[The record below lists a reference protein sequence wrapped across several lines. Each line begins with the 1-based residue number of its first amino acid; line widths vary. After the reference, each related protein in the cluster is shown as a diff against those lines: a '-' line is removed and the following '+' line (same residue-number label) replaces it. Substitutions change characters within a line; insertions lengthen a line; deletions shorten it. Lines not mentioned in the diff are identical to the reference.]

1 VEGVLAPREGLA
13 HFAQQCRNNR
23 RGRIAHV
30 AHVGR
35 DELPKSERVTLST
48 VAQAAGVSLATV
60 SKVVN
65 NREDVSAVT
74 RARVQRLLEQQ
85 NYVPLSG
92 RPGAGVRLVD
102 LVFTALDSPWAIE
115 IIRGVAASDLDV
127 VVSSMA
133 DAPSPERWAEHLA
146 GAGRAGAIIVTSG
159 LTAAQRQAFDRA
171 QIPCVVI
178 DPVDLPDPDIPSVG
192 ATNWAGGLAAT
203 RHLQEQGHR
212 RIAVIG
218 GPQLLLCSRAR
229 IDGYRAALDA
239 GGLRIDPT
247 LIRHGDFHHIGGY
260 ERAREL
266 LALPDRPTAIFA
278 GSDEQAFGVVE
289 AARICGLSVPAD
301 LSVIGFDD
309 LPMSRW
315 ASPPLTTVRQPLA
328 EMGHVAA
335 QMLQS
340 LMEGRT
346 LHSSRVELSTTLI
359 VRSSTAPP
367 R

>member
-1 VEGVLAPREGLA
+1 LPRIG
-13 HFAQQCRNNR
+13 
-23 RGRIAHV
+23 
-30 AHVGR
+30 
-35 DELPKSERVTLST
+35 RVTLST
-48 VAQAAGVSLATV
+48 VAHAAGVSLATV
-60 SKVVN
+60 SKVLN
-65 NREDVSAVT
+65 NREDVSPVT

-92 RPGAGVRLVD
+92 RPGIGLRLVD
-102 LVFTALDSPWAIE
+102 LVFPNLDSPWAIE
-115 IIRGVAASDLDV
+115 IIRGVTGSELDV

-146 GAGRAGAIIVTSG
+146 AAGRAGAIIVTSE
-159 LTAAQRQAFDRA
+159 LTTPQRQAFDRA
-171 QIPCVVI
+171 HIPCVVI
-178 DPVDLPDPDIPSVG
+178 DPVDLPDPDVPSVG

-203 RHLQEQGHR
+203 RHLSEQGHR
-212 RIAVIG
+212 RIGVIG
-218 GPQLLLCSRAR
+218 GPQHLLCSRAR

-239 GGLRIDPT
+239 AGLPIDPT
-247 LIRHGDFHHIGGY
+247 LIRHGDFHHVGGY

-289 AARICGLSVPAD
+289 AARVCGLVVPGD
-301 LSVIGFDD
+301 LSVVGFDD

-328 EMGHVAA
+328 QMGRAA
-335 QMLQS
+335 AAMLKS
-340 LMEGRT
+340 LMEGRA
-346 LHSSRVELSTTLI
+346 LDSSRLELSTTLI